1 MKIGIMDLLES
12 SFIVVAGVFAGF
24 LNVVAGGGS
33 LITLPLLIFLGLPP
47 TIANGTNRIAILA
60 QNSFAIAK
68 FNQKGISSYPYSIY
82 LGISALIGSTLGAFL
97 VVDIDENLFKKILS
111 VVMVGVAILILSN
124 TKAGEVAKGEKME
137 FKNQMWGVISFFFI
151 GIYGGFL
158 HAGIG
163 FIIILALTKL
173 NGFSLVKTNSIKVT
187 VALVYTIAAVGVFI
201 YKDAINWR
209 YALILAVGNSF
220 GGYLGSVFSVKR
232 GDKWIKAILLVTILA
247 LAIKLWFF

>member
-1 MKIGIMDLLES
+1 MELLEAI
-12 SFIVVAGVFAGF
+12 FIVGAGIFAGF

-60 QNSFAIAK
+60 QNSFSVAK

-82 LGISALIGSTLGAFL
+82 LGISALIGSTIGALL
-97 VVDIDENLFKKILS
+97 VVDIDEELFKRILS
-111 VVMVGVAILILSN
+111 VVMVCVAVLILFN
-124 TKAGEVAKGEKME
+124 TKAAEIAKGEKME

-163 FIIILALTKL
+163 FIIILALTKI

-201 YKDAINWR
+201 YKDAINWK
-209 YALILAVGNSF
+209 YALVLAAGNSL
-220 GGYLGSVFSVKR
+220 GGYLGTVFSVNK
-232 GDKWIKAILLVTILA
+232 GDKWIKGILLVTILA
-247 LAIKLWFF
+247 LAVKLWFF

>member
-1 MKIGIMDLLES
+1 MELLEAI
-12 SFIVVAGVFAGF
+12 FLVGAGVFAGF

-60 QNSFAIAK
+60 QNTLSVAK
-68 FNQKGISSYPYSIY
+68 FNQKGVSSYPYSIY
-82 LGISALIGSTLGAFL
+82 LGISALIGSTIGAFL
-97 VVDIDENLFKKILS
+97 VVDIDEALFKRILS
-111 VVMVGVAILILSN
+111 IVMVCVAGLILFN
-124 TKAGEVAKGEKME
+124 TKSGELLKGEKME

-163 FIIILALTKL
+163 FIIILALTKI

-201 YKDAINWR
+201 YKDAIDWK
-209 YALILAVGNSF
+209 YALVLAIGNAF
-220 GGYLGSVFSVKR
+220 GGYLGTVFSVKR
-232 GDKWIKAILLVTILA
+232 GDKWIKGILLVTILA
-247 LAIKLWFF
+247 LAVKLWFF

>member
-1 MKIGIMDLLES
+1 MDLLEPI
-12 SFIVVAGVFAGF
+12 FIVVAGVFAGF

-60 QNSFAIAK
+60 QNSFSVAK

-82 LGISALIGSTLGAFL
+82 LGISALIGSTIGALL
-97 VVDIDENLFKKILS
+97 VVDIDEELFKRILA
-111 VVMVGVAILILSN
+111 VVMVCVAALILFNS
-124 TKAGEVAKGEKME
+124 KAAEIAKGERME

-163 FIIILALTKL
+163 FIIILALTKI

-201 YKDAINWR
+201 YKDAIDWK
-209 YALILAVGNSF
+209 YALILAVGNSI
-220 GGYLGSVFSVKR
+220 GGYLGTVFSVNK
-232 GDKWIKAILLVTILA
+232 GDKWIKRILLVTILV
-247 LAIKLWFF
+247 LAVKLWFY

>member
-1 MKIGIMDLLES
+1 MELLES
-12 SFIVVAGVFAGF
+12 LFIIVAGVFAGF

-33 LITLPLLIFLGLPP
+33 LITLPLLIFMGLPP

-60 QNSFAIAK
+60 QNSFAVAK
-68 FNQKGISSYPYSIY
+68 FNQKGVSSYPYSIY
-82 LGISALIGSTLGAFL
+82 LGLSALVGSFVGALL
-97 VVDIDENLFKKILS
+97 VVDINEELFKKILS
-111 VVMVGVAILILSN
+111 LVMVGVAILMLFN
-124 TKAGEVAKGEKME
+124 TKKSQQNEEESLTV
-137 FKNQMWGVISFFFI
+137 KNQFLGVLSFFFI

-163 FIIILALTKL
+163 FIIILTLTKL

-201 YKDAINWR
+201 YKDAINWK
-209 YALILAVGNSF
+209 YAIILAVGNSL

-232 GDKWIKAILLVTILA
+232 GDSWIKGILLITILA

>member
-1 MKIGIMDLLES
+1 MEILES
-12 SFIVVAGVFAGF
+12 LFIVVAGVVAGF

-68 FNQKGISSYPYSIY
+68 FNQKGVSSYPYSIY
-82 LGISALIGSTLGAFL
+82 LGISALIGSTLGALL
-97 VVDIDENLFKKILS
+97 VVDLDEVLFKRILS
-111 VVMVGVAILILSN
+111 VVMVVVAILILFNS
-124 TKAGEVAKGEKME
+124 KASGLEKAEKME
-137 FKNQMWGVISFFFI
+137 FKNQFWGVVSFFFI

-163 FIIILALTKL
+163 FIIILALTKI

-187 VALVYTIAAVGVFI
+187 VAFVYTIAAVGVFI
-201 YKDAINWR
+201 YKDAINWQ
-209 YALILAVGNSF
+209 YALVLSVGNAF

-232 GDKWIKAILLVTILA
+232 GDKWIKAILLVTIVV
-247 LAIKLWFF
+247 LAIKLWFFQ

>member
-1 MKIGIMDLLES
+1 MDLLEPI
-12 SFIVVAGVFAGF
+12 FIVVAGVFAGF

-60 QNSFAIAK
+60 QNSFSVAK
-68 FNQKGISSYPYSIY
+68 FNQKGVSSYPYSIY
-82 LGISALIGSTLGAFL
+82 LGISALIGSTIGALL
-97 VVDIDENLFKKILS
+97 VVDIDEELFKRILS
-111 VVMVGVAILILSN
+111 VVMVCVAALILFNS
-124 TKAGEVAKGEKME
+124 KAAEIAKGERME

-163 FIIILALTKL
+163 FIIILALTKI

-201 YKDAINWR
+201 YKDAIDWK
-209 YALILAVGNSF
+209 YALILAVGNSI
-220 GGYLGSVFSVKR
+220 GGYLGTVFSVNK
-232 GDKWIKAILLVTILA
+232 GDKWIKRILLVTILV
-247 LAIKLWFF
+247 LAVKLWFY

>member
-1 MKIGIMDLLES
+1 MEYFEPI
-12 SFIVVAGVFAGF
+12 FIVVAGIFAGF

-60 QNSFAIAK
+60 QNSFAVAK
-68 FNQKGISSYPYSIY
+68 FNKDGVSSYPYSIY
-82 LGISALIGSTLGAFL
+82 LGLSALSGSVLGALL
-97 VVDIDENLFKKILS
+97 VVDLDEQLFKRILS
-111 VVMVGVAILILSN
+111 IVMIGVAALLFFNS
-124 TKAGEVAKGEKME
+124 KAANLVKGEKMA
-137 FKNQMWGVISFFFI
+137 FKNQLWGVISFFFI

-187 VALVYTIAAVGVFI
+187 VALVYTIAAVAVFV
-201 YKDAINWR
+201 YKDAISWK
-209 YALILAVGNSF
+209 YALILATGNSL
-220 GGYLGSVFSVKR
+220 GGYLGSVFSVKK
-232 GDKWIKAILLVTILA
+232 GDGWIKGILLVTIVA

>member
-1 MKIGIMDLLES
+1 MELLEPIL
-12 SFIVVAGVFAGF
+12 IVVAGIFAGF

-60 QNSFAIAK
+60 QNSFSVAK
-68 FNQKGISSYPYSIY
+68 FNQKGVGSYPYSLY
-82 LGISALIGSTLGAFL
+82 LGLSALIGSTLGAFL
-97 VVDIDENLFKKILS
+97 VVDIDEVVFKRILS
-111 VVMVGVAILILSN
+111 IVMICVAFLILFN
-124 TKAGEVAKGEKME
+124 TKASELAKGEKME

-201 YKDAINWR
+201 YKDAINWK
-209 YALILAVGNSF
+209 YALVLAVGNSI
-220 GGYLGSVFSVKR
+220 GGYLGTVFSVSR
-232 GDKWIKAILLVTILA
+232 GDKWIKGILLVTIVVLA
-247 LAIKLWFF
+247 VKLWFF